1 MCAHC
6 GTLHSRPEPG
16 GPLPRLSGPRWSQQ
30 ESSVFA
36 GPRCAHA
43 SRERSTPIDP
53 PLFFRPIPRRCL
65 VCLRVG
71 VTHPRRPHAPLP
83 LSLATALDSARRFA
97 VQPMRPNEDGT
108 SAVRSRG
115 SNTSASLSRRTH
127 PLPWCTALCAF
138 WHRTALPKNRE
149 SRVRAIPRATPPV
162 PHAPVP
168 CAPLAVRFA
177 SRRGVGGDDGRSL
190 RLSTSPA
197 SSEALEGPAE
207 AERRRLPHVLA
218 LAGRRSRPDAA
229 ARPLTRHALPARPP
243 I

>member
-1 MCAHC
+1 MCVHTAVRCTRARNQVARRHGSVDRVGRNKRAAC
-6 GTLHSRPEPG
+6 SPDRGARTRAVNAAPPSTRRSSFAQSLAAALCASRP
-16 GPLPRLSGPRWSQQ
+16 
-30 ESSVFA
+30 
-36 GPRCAHA
+36 HA
-43 SRERSTPIDP
+43 
-53 PLFFRPIPRRCL
+53 
-65 VCLRVG
+65 
-71 VTHPRRPHAPLP
+71 PRRPHAPLP

-97 VQPMRPNEDGT
+97 VQPMRPNEDGA

-115 SNTSASLSRRTH
+115 PNTSAALSRRTH
-127 PLPWCTALCAF
+127 PRPWCMALCAF